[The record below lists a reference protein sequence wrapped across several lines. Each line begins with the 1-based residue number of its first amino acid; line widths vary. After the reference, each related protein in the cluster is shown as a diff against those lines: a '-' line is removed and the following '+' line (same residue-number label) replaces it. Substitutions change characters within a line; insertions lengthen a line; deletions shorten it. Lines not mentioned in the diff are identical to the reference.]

1 MTRPFLSYR
10 RSRFS
15 TRLPL
20 DRRYTEA
27 HFWILPETEGACR
40 VGFTRFATR
49 MLGEIVEFDF
59 ELPEGSA
66 VEEGDVVGWAEGF
79 KAVTELYSPLA
90 GRFRGGNEALG
101 DLVGEIHRAPY
112 DDAWLYRVEGTA
124 PDAALDA
131 EGYARFLDSTIDRMM
146 GRAS

>member
-1 MTRPFLSYR
+1 MSRPFLSYR
-10 RSRFS
+10 RSKFS

-20 DRRYTEA
+20 DRQYTEA
-27 HFWILPETEGACR
+27 HFWLQEDGDGAVR

-59 ELPEGSA
+59 ETAADAEIS
-66 VEEGDVVGWAEGF
+66 EGDVVGWAEGF

-90 GRFRGGNEALG
+90 GRFLGGNE
-101 DLVGEIHRAPY
+101 DLEHRIGEIHRTPY
-112 DDAWLYRVEGTA
+112 DEAWLYRVAGSA
-124 PDAALDA
+124 PESAMSP
-131 EGYARFLDSTIDRMM
+131 EGYAAFLDETIDRMM